1 VLREGEKREIAPFE
15 KKTGPCCCCCYCCKS
30 EIWVWQRPGILGRGK
45 GDAWPGVPTFGFFG
59 GGALGPIS
67 LNQAQ
72 TVAQPRATLPPF
84 AKINNLEGKLGS
96 KMTYTLHPNGPE
108 M

>member
-1 VLREGEKREIAPFE
+1 MR
-15 KKTGPCCCCCYCCKS
+15 KKPGPAAAAAATAASRKS
-30 EIWVWQRPGILGRGK
+30 GCGRGQGFLGEAK
-45 GDAWPGVPTFGFFG
+45 VRPGVPTFGFFG